1 MDANENTSRTLTQ
14 ISAVLQIAHRDEI
27 DALHDALLKDE
38 ANKAIFKATASWA
51 KTAEIEKA
59 VVGGKTASRAT
70 LYRRLDDLADRALLE
85 RRKAG
90 NTTEY
95 RNSGLV

>member
-59 VVGGKTASRAT
+59 VVGGKTALAPPCTGVWTIWPTAPCWNGARQAT
-70 LYRRLDDLADRALLE
+70 RPNIETAA
-85 RRKAG
+85 
-90 NTTEY
+90 
-95 RNSGLV
+95 